1 MFSQPKKHILSKVL
15 LTRAMEDETEPK
27 KDWKAIMKERRQAI
41 YARMKANRKAYL
53 NQPEVK
59 ERMQI
64 AKAKMKN
71 KRKAF
76 MKMIREKRM
85 SDSKE

>member
-1 MFSQPKKHILSKVL
+1 
-15 LTRAMEDETEPK
+15 MENEIEPK
-27 KDWKAIMKERRQAI
+27 KDWKAIMKERRKAV
-41 YARMKANRKAYL
+41 YSRMKAQRKAYL

-76 MKMIREKRM
+76 MKQL
-85 SDSKE
+85 KEQRQGVNL

>member
-1 MFSQPKKHILSKVL
+1 MEAKKRTKREWKIILKEQRQAVY
-15 LTRAMEDETEPK
+15 RK
-27 KDWKAIMKERRQAI
+27 MKE
-41 YARMKANRKAYL
+41 NRKAYM
-53 NQPEVK
+53 NRPEVK

-76 MKMIREKRM
+76 MKMVNESRKKSRDQARLIKARLPSETM
-85 SDSKE
+85 

>member
-1 MFSQPKKHILSKVL
+1 
-15 LTRAMEDETEPK
+15 MEEEIEPK

-64 AKAKMKN
+64 AKAKAKN

-76 MKMIREKRM
+76 MQLIKEQRQQARAN
-85 SDSKE
+85 SKE

>member
-1 MFSQPKKHILSKVL
+1 
-15 LTRAMEDETEPK
+15 MESETDAKP
-27 KDWKAIMKERRQAI
+27 DWKEILKERRKAI
-41 YARMKANRKAYL
+41 YARMKAQRKIYL
-53 NQPEVK
+53 NRPDVNEK
-59 ERMQI
+59 MQI
-64 AKAKMKN
+64 AKFKMKN